1 MKSPPKGLR
10 EMDLPQNTPCPG
22 EFIRKELEERGWTQL
37 DLARILNRTAANVN
51 EIIQG
56 KRAILPETAIALG
69 EAFATGAE
77 VWMNRESAYRLS
89 LAERSTNDVRRRAH
103 LYGFAPIK
111 EMEKRG
117 WIKKSDDPDAI
128 AAELKMFFEVDDL
141 SIPPEIVARTKKT
154 GREIPLTPEQ
164 RAWCFR
170 ARYLARSVS
179 TKPFTPDAFQKGIR
193 ELRKL
198 AAWPEE
204 CRKVSRVLSN
214 MGIRF
219 VVVEPLPR
227 SRVDGAALWLDD
239 DGPIIVVSLRYDRVD
254 SFWHTLGHELS
265 HIAHRDGLEVD
276 IDLVGE
282 DRKSPAELSSV
293 ELRADREAAALLI
306 DSEEID
312 DFIVRVGPLYS
323 RARINQFANRIRIHP
338 GVIVG
343 QLQHRGEL
351 KYSMMRDVLVKV
363 RDIVTAEALTDGW
376 GHMTPTKE

>member
-1 MKSPPKGLR
+1 
-10 EMDLPQNTPCPG
+10 MDLPQNTPCPG